1 MSEKILI
8 NCRKVYETGDSYFES
23 LDRIKK
29 NKNELKKYKNKI
41 SYVWKGIDS
50 ESFLSSFSEHIEN
63 LTYLIN
69 YLEFEG
75 GILRSSAL
83 DHNTS
88 DNNFSTMMRRSDE
101 DV

>member
-1 MSEKILI
+1 MGDKILI
-8 NCRKVYETGDSYFES
+8 NCRKVYETGDSYLES
-23 LDRIKK
+23 SDRIKEYQNVLTK
-29 NKNELKKYKNKI
+29 NKNKI

-50 ESFLSSFSEHIEN
+50 ESFLASFSEHIER
-63 LTYLIN
+63 LTYLID

-75 GILRSSAL
+75 GILKGVAL

-88 DNNFSTMMRRSDE
+88 DNNFSTMMRRSDD